1 MEIKKIGKMEFFVSK
16 THKKLNKLEIERL
29 VEKVYY
35 LRHGGKGLTNKK
47 NIIKSYIKQISDFIG
62 DDGIRE
68 LDGYVAI
75 KDLKGIVYIYTI
87 ASWPRAFGANKL
99 PRFS

>member
-1 MEIKKIGKMEFFVSK
+1 MEITKIGQMEFFVSK
-16 THKKLNKLEIERL
+16 THKKLDKLEIERL

-35 LRHGGKGLTNKK
+35 LRHWDKGLANKK

-75 KDLKGIVYIYTI
+75 KDLKGIVYIYTM
-87 ASWPRAFGANKL
+87 ASWHKAFQAGKL
-99 PRFS
+99 PRFN